1 MDEDNTKL
9 TSVDIQINSLRKQV
23 EKIENDYAAVKQNRD
38 DAIKNLSV
46 DEQVSLA
53 RNPSFF
59 KDIKKLIEENKKL
72 LRWFDSQGD

>member
-1 MDEDNTKL
+1 MDEDSTKL

-38 DAIKNLSV
+38 NAIKNLSV

-72 LRWFDSQGD
+72 LSWFEGQGD